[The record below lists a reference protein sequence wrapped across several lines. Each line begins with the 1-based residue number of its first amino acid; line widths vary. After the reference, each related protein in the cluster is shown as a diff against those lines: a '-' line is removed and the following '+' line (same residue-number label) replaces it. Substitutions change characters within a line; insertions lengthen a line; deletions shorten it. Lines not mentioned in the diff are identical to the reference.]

1 MSHLSLEQLIA
12 LREPGREPGDAD
24 AQRHLDCCGVCR
36 GEFDRL
42 HQRVARLKALPTLKP
57 ARSQWPAVSARL
69 QVRKQHRLARWA
81 GLGGLSAAAGIA
93 FVLGLRSS
101 QQVDATEQLAL
112 SEAMDR
118 SQKLEQMI
126 QSYNPEARVTDGR
139 TVRMASA
146 LEDQIATVDQQLEVA
161 QLTRG
166 SARDEALL
174 RLWRQRVGLL
184 DALVDVHLTRATAAG
199 F

>member
-1 MSHLSLEQLIA
+1 MSHLSMDQLVA

-24 AQRHLDCCGVCR
+24 AQRHLDDCAVCR
-36 GEFDRL
+36 GEFDRV

-57 ARSQWPAVSARL
+57 ARSQWPTVSAKL
-69 QVRKQHRLARWA
+69 QVRKQHRLVRWA
-81 GLGGLSAAAGIA
+81 GLGGLAAAASIA
-93 FVLGLRSS
+93 FVLGVRAN
-101 QQVDATEQLAL
+101 QQVTATEQVAL
-112 SEAMDR
+112 NEAMER
-118 SQKLEQMI
+118 SQKLEQVI
-126 QSYNPEARVTDGR
+126 QSYNPEGRVTNGR
-139 TVRMASA
+139 TVRMAGV
-146 LEDQIATVDQQLEVA
+146 LEDQIATVDQQLEAA

-184 DALVDVHLTRATAAG
+184 DALVDVHLTRATAVG

>member
-1 MSHLSLEQLIA
+1 MTHLSMEQLVA
-12 LREPGREPGDAD
+12 LRELGREPGDAD
-24 AQRHLDCCGVCR
+24 ARQHLDGCAACR
-36 GEFDRL
+36 AEFDRI

-57 ARSQWPAVSARL
+57 SRSQWPVVASKL
-69 QVRKQHRLARWA
+69 QVRKQHRVVRWA
-81 GLGGLSAAAGIA
+81 GIGGLAAAASIA

-101 QQVDATEQLAL
+101 QQVNATEQLAL
-112 SEAMDR
+112 SEAMER
-118 SQKLEQMI
+118 SQALEQVI

-139 TVRMASA
+139 TVRMTSA
-146 LEDQIATVDQQLEVA
+146 LEDQIATVDQQLEAA
-161 QLTRG
+161 QLARG

-184 DALVDVHLTRATAAG
+184 DALVDVHLTRATAVG